1 MTILA
6 PPNMA
11 SLPVVTER
19 TFEQEVLMSEL
30 PVLLEFSA
38 EWCGPC
44 KQMAPDLQAL
54 ARELEGKA
62 KVVTLD
68 IDKSPNIPRQMGV
81 QSVPTFVVFH
91 GGRPVGGKVGAM
103 RKAELRGLL
112 EPYLPRAEGAIR
124 PEELVQ
130 LLQAGRVSVV
140 DTREAPVFN
149 RAHLPTKKSRRAW
162 PSFTCSPP
170 PPSSTAVPAIAP
182 KISPPSSPNKA
193 YPSPTSKAAS
203 SAGKPPAKSS
213 NAPTDDA
220 AQASRYAPNSRAA
233 TRATMAYAVN
243 TASFPLSV
251 SRTR

>member
-6 PPNMA
+6 SSNMA
-11 SLPVVTER
+11 AALPIVTER
-19 TFEQEVLMSEL
+19 TFEQEVLTSEL

-44 KQMAPDLQAL
+44 KQMAPDLLAL

-103 RKAELRGLL
+103 RKAELRALL

-149 RAHLPTKKSRRAW
+149 RAHLPSAINLPLEEIETRLAELHMLPAPPVLYCRSGDRTKDLAAKLAEQG
-162 PSFTCSPP
+162 
-170 PPSSTAVPAIAP
+170 IAC
-182 KISPPSSPNKA
+182 A
-193 YPSPTSKAAS
+193 FLEGGVLGWEAS
-203 SAGKPPAKSS
+203 GLKLE
-213 NAPTDDA
+213 
-220 AQASRYAPNSRAA
+220 RGE
-233 TRATMAYAVN
+233 
-243 TASFPLSV
+243 
-251 SRTR
+251 

>member
-1 MTILA
+1 
-6 PPNMA
+6 MA

-19 TFEQEVLMSEL
+19 TFEQEVLTSEL

-44 KQMAPDLQAL
+44 KQMAPDLLAL

-103 RKAELRGLL
+103 RKAELRALL

-130 LLQAGRVSVV
+130 LLQAARVSLV

-149 RAHLPTKKSRRAW
+149 RAHLPTAINLPLEEIETRLAELHMLPATPVLYCRSGDRTKELAAKLAEQGLPVAYLEGGVLAW
-162 PSFTCSPP
+162 E
-170 PPSSTAVPAIAP
+170 
-182 KISPPSSPNKA
+182 
-193 YPSPTSKAAS
+193 AS
-203 SAGKPPAKSS
+203 GLKLERP
-213 NAPTDDA
+213 D
-220 AQASRYAPNSRAA
+220 
-233 TRATMAYAVN
+233 
-243 TASFPLSV
+243 
-251 SRTR
+251 

>member
-6 PPNMA
+6 SPNMA
-11 SLPVVTER
+11 AALPVVTER

-44 KQMAPDLQAL
+44 KQMAPDLLAL
-54 ARELEGKA
+54 SRELEGKA

-91 GGRPVGGKVGAM
+91 GGKPVGGKVGAM
-103 RKAELRGLL
+103 RKAELRALL

-149 RAHLPTKKSRRAW
+149 RAHLPSAINLPLEEIETRLAELHMLPAPPVLYCRSGDRTKDLAAKLAEQG
-162 PSFTCSPP
+162 
-170 PPSSTAVPAIAP
+170 IAC
-182 KISPPSSPNKA
+182 A
-193 YPSPTSKAAS
+193 FLEGGVLGWEAS
-203 SAGKPPAKSS
+203 GLKLERP
-213 NAPTDDA
+213 D
-220 AQASRYAPNSRAA
+220 
-233 TRATMAYAVN
+233 
-243 TASFPLSV
+243 
-251 SRTR
+251 

>member
-1 MTILA
+1 MTILPA
-6 PPNMA
+6 SNMA
-11 SLPVVTER
+11 ALPVVTER
-19 TFEQEVLMSEL
+19 NFEQEVLQSEL

-62 KVVTLD
+62 KVVMLD

-149 RAHLPTKKSRRAW
+149 RAHLPTAINLPLEEIETRLAELHML
-162 PSFTCSPP
+162 
-170 PPSSTAVPAIAP
+170 PATP
-182 KISPPSSPNKA
+182 VLYCRSGERTKEL
-193 YPSPTSKAAS
+193 AAKLAEQGLPVAFLEGGVLGWEA
-203 SAGKPPAKSS
+203 AGQKLERP
-213 NAPTDDA
+213 D
-220 AQASRYAPNSRAA
+220 
-233 TRATMAYAVN
+233 
-243 TASFPLSV
+243 
-251 SRTR
+251 

>member
-1 MTILA
+1 
-6 PPNMA
+6 MA
-11 SLPVVTER
+11 AALPVVTER
-19 TFEQEVLMSEL
+19 TFEQEVLTSEL

-62 KVVTLD
+62 KVVMLD

-149 RAHLPTKKSRRAW
+149 RAHLPTAINLPLEEIETRLAELHML
-162 PSFTCSPP
+162 
-170 PPSSTAVPAIAP
+170 PATP
-182 KISPPSSPNKA
+182 VLYCRSGERTKEL
-193 YPSPTSKAAS
+193 AAKLAEQGLPVAFLEGGVLGWEA
-203 SAGKPPAKSS
+203 AGQKLERP
-213 NAPTDDA
+213 D
-220 AQASRYAPNSRAA
+220 
-233 TRATMAYAVN
+233 
-243 TASFPLSV
+243 
-251 SRTR
+251 

>member
-6 PPNMA
+6 SSNMA
-11 SLPVVTER
+11 AALPIVTER
-19 TFEQEVLMSEL
+19 TFEQEVLTSEL

-44 KQMAPDLQAL
+44 KQMAPDLLAL

-68 IDKSPNIPRQMGV
+68 IDKSPNSPRQMGV

-103 RKAELRGLL
+103 RKAELRALL

-149 RAHLPTKKSRRAW
+149 RAHLPSAINLPLEEIETRLAELHMLPAPPVLYCRSGDRTKDLAAKLAEQG
-162 PSFTCSPP
+162 
-170 PPSSTAVPAIAP
+170 IAC
-182 KISPPSSPNKA
+182 A
-193 YPSPTSKAAS
+193 FLEGGVLGWEAS
-203 SAGKPPAKSS
+203 GLKLE
-213 NAPTDDA
+213 
-220 AQASRYAPNSRAA
+220 RGE
-233 TRATMAYAVN
+233 
-243 TASFPLSV
+243 
-251 SRTR
+251 

>member
-6 PPNMA
+6 SSMSA

-19 TFEQEVLMSEL
+19 TFEQEVLTSEL

-44 KQMAPDLQAL
+44 KQMAPDLLAL
-54 ARELEGKA
+54 SRELEGKA

-103 RKAELRGLL
+103 RKAELRALL

-149 RAHLPTKKSRRAW
+149 RAHLPSAINLPLEEIETRLAELHMLPAPPVLYCRSGDRTKEL
-162 PSFTCSPP
+162 
-170 PPSSTAVPAIAP
+170 
-182 KISPPSSPNKA
+182 
-193 YPSPTSKAAS
+193 AAKL
-203 SAGKPPAKSS
+203 AEQGVAC
-213 NAPTDDA
+213 AFLEGGVLGWE
-220 AQASRYAPNSRAA
+220 ASGLKLERPD
-233 TRATMAYAVN
+233 
-243 TASFPLSV
+243 
-251 SRTR
+251 

>member
-1 MTILA
+1 
-6 PPNMA
+6 MA
-11 SLPVVTER
+11 ALPVVTER
-19 TFEQEVLMSEL
+19 TFEQEVLQSEL

-62 KVVTLD
+62 KVVMLD

-91 GGRPVGGKVGAM
+91 GGRPVGGKVGALH
-103 RKAELRGLL
+103 KAELRGLL

-130 LLQAGRVSVV
+130 LLQAARVSLV

-149 RAHLPTKKSRRAW
+149 RAHLPTAINLPLEEIETRLAELHMLPATPVLYCRAGDR
-162 PSFTCSPP
+162 T
-170 PPSSTAVPAIAP
+170 
-182 KISPPSSPNKA
+182 KDL
-193 YPSPTSKAAS
+193 AA
-203 SAGKPPAKSS
+203 KL
-213 NAPTDDA
+213 A
-220 AQASRYAPNSRAA
+220 AQGLPVAYLEGGVLGWEAA
-233 TRATMAYAVN
+233 GQKLER
-243 TASFPLSV
+243 PD
-251 SRTR
+251 

>member
-1 MTILA
+1 MTILPA
-6 PPNMA
+6 SNMA
-11 SLPVVTER
+11 ALPVVTER
-19 TFEQEVLMSEL
+19 NFEQEVLMSEL

-62 KVVTLD
+62 KVVMLD

-149 RAHLPTKKSRRAW
+149 RAHLPTAINLPLEEIETRLAELHML
-162 PSFTCSPP
+162 
-170 PPSSTAVPAIAP
+170 PATPVLYCRSGDRTKELAAKLAEQGLP
-182 KISPPSSPNKA
+182 VA
-193 YPSPTSKAAS
+193 YLEGGVLGWEAA
-203 SAGKPPAKSS
+203 GQKLERP
-213 NAPTDDA
+213 D
-220 AQASRYAPNSRAA
+220 
-233 TRATMAYAVN
+233 
-243 TASFPLSV
+243 
-251 SRTR
+251 